1 MKIDASRYRLFM
13 TNPEE
18 FRIKYL
24 WNIAADAGKGQA
36 GLITFGR
43 RRGSAFHDLLDG
55 VRDAGLLSDKYG
67 KDAYERALLL
77 FDADQAYSARL
88 LDEVVWREKEF
99 CKNLPP
105 VGGGTFPP
113 IGIGNHHQIVGRIDT
128 RMHRFDEDFILDYK
142 TTKQRTK
149 ADMQNYRNA
158 LAQSPQVDFY
168 MLASGLRKFIFR
180 ILWAETKKVD
190 GVPIKVARV
199 SELEV
204 TRAEW
209 ELKAFQRS
217 VSMIC
222 DTIETW
228 VSRYGIE
235 QPWPRAIA
243 LAVAPENY
251 QYAPLYQRAIY
262 EGMRE
267 TLEGF
272 HERVEH
278 LDLNVEGEDDTEDV
292 L

>member
-24 WNIAADAGKGQA
+24 WNIAADSGKGQA

-55 VRDAGLLSDKYG
+55 VRDPILLSSKYG
-67 KDAYERALLL
+67 KDAYARALLL

-99 CKNLPP
+99 CKNLPHLQ
-105 VGGGTFPP
+105 GECC
-113 IGIGNHHQIVGRIDT
+113 IHQLVGRIDT

-149 ADMQNYRNA
+149 SDMQNYRNA

-168 MLASGLRKFIFR
+168 MLASGLRKFVFR

-190 GVPIKVARV
+190 GVPTKVARV

-222 DTIETW
+222 DTIEIW

-251 QYAPLYQRAIY
+251 QFAPIYQRAIY

-267 TLEGF
+267 SMDGF

-278 LDLNVEGEDDTEDV
+278 LSLNIEDDGEDETDAV
-292 L
+292 